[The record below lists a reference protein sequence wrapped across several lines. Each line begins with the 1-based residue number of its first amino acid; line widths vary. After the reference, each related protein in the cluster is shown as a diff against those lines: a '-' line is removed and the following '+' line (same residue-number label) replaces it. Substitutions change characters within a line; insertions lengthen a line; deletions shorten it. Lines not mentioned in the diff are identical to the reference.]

1 MQTRN
6 EKIAAKTGVVQDIL
20 CTLIDDFTEEDSL
33 HFQHELIKAG
43 YLIVEL

>member
-6 EKIAAKTGVVQDIL
+6 EKIAAKTGVLQGIL
-20 CTLIDDFTEEDSL
+20 EKYNGGLWPDAEMLQTDLIA
-33 HFQHELIKAG
+33 AG